1 MKKTITLLIT
11 LAILLS
17 LGALAFAATDG
28 SQTITLVVP
37 NNMVI
42 TPDVVIALPV
52 VGETAETYEELVR
65 VNGEDE
71 NSNYYTVTERQITLD
86 GKAVTDGMAYD
97 QGIYVYTFTVKT
109 SGGYTL
115 SNNPATIQKLT
126 FNENHTANYDPDSA
140 TQTFRSEDG
149 TTATYE
155 FTYSVVPSWT
165 LTVPDGMYFDSILNT
180 YTIMLHT
187 SITDVQNML
196 DDTPIYVHAKHTGK
210 FVNGADENKTIDFT
224 LSYNENPVNAGDY
237 FLVNK
242 NSATTST
249 DGNSVY
255 RADNVTSLPERAD
268 INITEAALSAAEG
281 GTYNTTISYSSG
293 LSDPP
298 AA

>member
-1 MKKTITLLIT
+1 MKKTITLLLT
-11 LAILLS
+11 LAMLLS
-17 LGALAFAATDG
+17 LCALAFAATDG

-37 NNMVI
+37 DNMVI

-52 VGETAETYEELVR
+52 VGETAETYENLVR

-86 GKAVTDGMAYD
+86 GNAVSVGMAYD

-126 FNENHTANYDPDSA
+126 FNDNHTANYDPDSA
-140 TQTFRSEDG
+140 TQTSRSEDG
-149 TTATYE
+149 TTATYQ

-165 LTVPDGMYFDSILNT
+165 LVVPNGMNFESTLNT
-180 YTIMLHT
+180 YTIILST
-187 SITDVQNML
+187 SIKDVQNML
-196 DDTPIYVHAKHTGK
+196 VDTPIYVHAKHTGQ
-210 FVNGADENKTIDFT
+210 FVNDADENKTIGFT
-224 LSYNENPVNAGDY
+224 LNYNGAPVAAGDS

-255 RADNVTSLPERAD
+255 RADNVTSLPEYAD

-281 GTYNTTISYSSG
+281 GTYETTITYSSG
-293 LSDPP
+293 LN
-298 AA
+298 